1 MHLGLVKLP
10 GQINDDWG
18 CFIIVVVNIASLLR
32 KFNLII
38 LNGRK
43 LCHLRNQLL
52 IQMHYL
58 VKFHPATI
66 AINLTR
72 LVIYNLSWLKKTYV
86 YFLMNSRLLNRM
98 VLYSCLP
105 EYAQILAQGYNTGL
119 QLFELLIAFKR
130 GDGGSDFE
138 QGIQGRMDLDSNKIH
153 QTRCL

>member
-10 GQINDDWG
+10 DQINDDWG
-18 CFIIVVVNIASLLR
+18 CFIIVVVNNASLLR

-43 LCHLRNQLL
+43 LCHLWNQLL

-58 VKFHPATI
+58 VKFHTATI
-66 AINLTR
+66 AIKLTR
-72 LVIYNLSWLKKTYV
+72 LVIYNLNQLKKTYV
-86 YFLMNSRLLNRM
+86 YFLMNSRLLTRM
-98 VLYSCLP
+98 ALYSCLP
-105 EYAQILAQGYNTGL
+105 EYAQGYNTGL

-130 GDGGSDFE
+130 GDGGSDFD
-138 QGIQGRMDLDSNKIH
+138 QGIQGRMDLDSNKIR